1 VDFTNTRVR
10 NKQKNKAKSSGRFL
24 MNSLDPEAQAK
35 LDRLRFGK

>member
-1 VDFTNTRVR
+1 MVNSQVR
-10 NKQKNKAKSSGRFL
+10 TKQQSKQQSQGRFL